1 MEMYMRDMII
11 SRANILYGKEND
23 YDDPHQYYPGD
34 FYEATVSNKQL
45 HKQLFYGYVIV
56 PNTPSE
62 TNSAL
67 PKLPNGI
74 RSSPPFQNPVANN
87 IQTLVRYMTNI
98 QYAQFKKLQENPSQN
113 PSSQNPC
120 LDIKSTMSHLK
131 YMTSKQGNNLI
142 ANYIRI
148 LPYHSYYIIA
158 AAIRNSGTTYDND
171 NNSKNIYLNPGNKVP
186 IKPFKNKNCNV
197 GDEYFTTL
205 SSAPYTNSTFSA
217 TASWNRPSILANTMY
232 PGMENPL
239 DGFSRV

>member
-1 MEMYMRDMII
+1 MSKDDVIQMQGE
-11 SRANILYGKEND
+11 ILEN
-23 YDDPHQYYPGD
+23 
-34 FYEATVSNKQL
+34 
-45 HKQLFYGYVIV
+45 
-56 PNTPSE
+56 
-62 TNSAL
+62 
-67 PKLPNGI
+67 LPNATF
-74 RSSPPFQNPVANN
+74 RV
-87 IQTLVRYMTNI
+87 
-98 QYAQFKKLQENPSQN
+98 KLENGHVVLGHISG
-113 PSSQNPC
+113 
-120 LDIKSTMSHLK
+120 KMR
-131 YMTSKQGNNLI
+131 M
-142 ANYIRI
+142 NYIRI